1 MQASETR
8 LRQLIE
14 GTRQYIVPLFQRPYS
29 WSDKHW
35 KTLWVDVLDQFMHAD
50 GRPHFFGSI
59 VTAQAKSVPQ
69 GVGKFLLIDG
79 QQRMTTTQVFL
90 AAIRDAALA
99 HGDTR
104 LRDRIDGQYLVN
116 GFEDGDERLKLLPTQ
131 DDRPA
136 FRAIV
141 QKTDIPEGRLATC
154 YRFFAHQ
161 LGRFSAVDL
170 DKIHTAVVDR
180 LSLVSITCDDHDN
193 PHLIFESLNAKGEK
207 LTPADLIRNFL
218 LMRVHVSDQERLFR
232 SYWMPIQQAIGD
244 NLTEF
249 VRHYLMKEGKIL
261 KEAEVYLELK
271 DRLGNSSPLE
281 AEGFLKDLH
290 RHGQFY
296 AKFIV
301 PNREASPD
309 VSERLDRIRRLKVT
323 VAYPFLLRIFDAADS
338 GLLTHEQVLET
349 LDVLESFVIRRSI
362 CSVPTN
368 QLRRMLPPV
377 FDNAKANGVGF
388 IDGLRECL
396 GGRHCPDDEVFVRH
410 LTTEQLYSTTEKATR
425 LRMILE
431 RLEQSFGHHEP
442 ADLARATIEH
452 VLPQTITDEW
462 EQELGA
468 GAREHWNLL
477 LHSLGNLT
485 LTGYNGEMSN
495 QPYAIKRVSLANS
508 HYELNRYFANIERW
522 TPDCIRE
529 RATSLAA
536 RALKIWPD
544 VGRTQAPQL
553 ARKADSSRCEAVRF
567 LGTTY
572 PVTTWKDGFVVL
584 LEKFDLNQPGL
595 LKRIATERKMPTVIS
610 LNEVQFRKAKVRI
623 GNVYVT
629 TYAGATTLQDWCSR
643 AAVYGS
649 IGESEYAFGSAD
661 EVRFRG
667 TAYVVATWK
676 DGFLKLLELFESS
689 QPGLLKRIA
698 MEPRMQ
704 PVLSLSEEQF
714 QMPRVRIG
722 DVYVNTHASAATFQ
736 EWCKRVASH
745 GNIQE
750 TEYEFTGK

>member
-1 MQASETR
+1 M
-8 LRQLIE
+8 RQLIE
-14 GTRQYIVPLFQRPYS
+14 GNRQYIVPLFQRPYS

-35 KTLWVDVLDQFMHAD
+35 KTLWVDVLDQFRHAD
-50 GRPHFFGSI
+50 GRPHFFGSS
-59 VTAQAKSVPQ
+59 VTAQAKAVPQ

-90 AAIRDAALA
+90 AAIRDAASA
-99 HGDTR
+99 QGDTR
-104 LRDRIDGQYLVN
+104 LHDRIDVQYLTN

-141 QKTDIPEGRLATC
+141 QKTAIPEGRLAAC
-154 YRFFAHQ
+154 YRFFAHH
-161 LGRFSAVDL
+161 LARFSGADL

-207 LTPADLIRNFL
+207 LTPADLIRNFI
-218 LMRVHVSDQERLFR
+218 LMRVHASDQERLFR

-244 NLTEF
+244 DLTEF

-261 KEAEVYLELK
+261 KEADVYLELK

-296 AKFIV
+296 AKFIDSK
-301 PNREASPD
+301 READPD
-309 VSERLDRIRRLKVT
+309 VSQRLERIRRLKVT
-323 VAYPFLLRIFDAADS
+323 VAYPFLLRIFDAAGS
-338 GLLTHEQVLET
+338 GQLTREQVLET

-377 FDNAKANGVGF
+377 FDNAKAIGVGF

-396 GGRHCPDDEVFVRH
+396 GGRHCPDDEIFVRH

-425 LRMILE
+425 LRLILE
-431 RLEQSFGHHEP
+431 RLEQSFDHREP

-452 VLPQTITDEW
+452 VLPQTITEEW
-462 EQELGA
+462 EKELGE
-468 GAREHWNLL
+468 GAREQWNLL

-485 LTGYNGEMSN
+485 LTGCNGEMSN
-495 QPYAIKRVSLANS
+495 QRYAIKRASLANS
-508 HYELNRYFANIERW
+508 HFELNRYFANIERW
-522 TPDCIRE
+522 TADCIRD
-529 RATSLAA
+529 RALSLAS

-544 VGRTQAPQL
+544 VGRTQTPQI
-553 ARKADSSRCEAVRF
+553 ARKTDSSRCDAVRF
-567 LGTTY
+567 LGATY
-572 PVTTWKDGFVVL
+572 PVTTWKDGFVAL
-584 LEKFDLNQPGL
+584 LERFDLNQPGL
-595 LKRIATERKMPTVIS
+595 LKRIAVERKMPTVIS
-610 LNEVQFRKAKVRI
+610 LNELQFQKAKVRI
-623 GNVYVT
+623 GDVYIT
-629 TYAGATTLQDWCSR
+629 TYASATTFQDWCRR
-643 AAVYGS
+643 AAVYGG
-649 IGESEYAFGSAD
+649 IGESDYAFGSAD
-661 EVRFRG
+661 EVRFHG
-667 TAYVVATWK
+667 TGYPVATWK
-676 DGFLKLLELFESS
+676 HGFLKLLELFESS

-698 MEPRMQ
+698 IEPRMQ

-714 QMPRVRIG
+714 QMPRVQIG
-722 DVYVNTHASAATFQ
+722 DVYINCHASAATFQ
-736 EWCKRVASH
+736 EWCKRVAAH
-745 GNIQE
+745 GNIKDAD
-750 TEYEFTGK
+750 YKFTGRG